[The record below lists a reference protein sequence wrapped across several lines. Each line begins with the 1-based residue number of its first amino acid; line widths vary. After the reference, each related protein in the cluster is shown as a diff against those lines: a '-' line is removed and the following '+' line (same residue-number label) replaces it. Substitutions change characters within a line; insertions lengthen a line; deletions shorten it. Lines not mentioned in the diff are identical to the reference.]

1 MTPGLLW
8 RVLHVVA
15 DRLVSMDVRLAVA
28 AVDQF
33 QRAGVRLP
41 VTAFC
46 AEHKISRKTF
56 YEVRKRYRAEGL
68 EGLVPR
74 SRRPRSSPLA
84 TPAAMLGLVVAKRL
98 ELIAEGRD
106 EGAQSIQWALEGDGH
121 TPPSVRTIHRILVAH
136 GLVTPQ
142 PQKRPRSSYKRFAS
156 PWANGR
162 WQLDGHEL
170 ALADGSPAVV
180 LRVQDDCSR
189 RIMASR
195 AAVSENTRDAWEC
208 VRTAIGRHGAPAMFL
223 TDNGSALSQR
233 RAKGIMSEFEARLR
247 GQGILPV
254 TSSVSH
260 PQTCGKKER
269 EWQTLEKW
277 LAVRSAAAT
286 LDDLQHQLD
295 AYDLMFNH
303 DRRHQALGG
312 RTPAETYD
320 NATKAAAAPQ
330 PLAAP
335 AELRRVKVWAN
346 GAVSLGHG
354 QTISV
359 GREWAHTTV
368 DVLRED
374 PACAIFHDR
383 QLLEL
388 FQINPDVQHEQR
400 TRR

>member
-1 MTPGLLW
+1 MTPGLPW
-8 RVLHVVA
+8 RVLRVVV
-15 DRLVSMDVRLAVA
+15 DRLVSMDVRLAIA
-28 AVDQF
+28 AVDLY

-46 AEHKISRKTF
+46 AEHGISRKTF
-56 YEVRKRYRAEGL
+56 YEIRSRYRSEGL

-74 SRRPRSSPLA
+74 SRRPRSSPSA
-84 TPAAMLGLVVAKRL
+84 TPPAMLGLVIAKRL
-98 ELIAEGRD
+98 ALIADGRD
-106 EGAQSIQWALEGDGH
+106 EGAQSIQWALEDEGH

-136 GLVTPQ
+136 DLVVPQ

-156 PWANGR
+156 PWANGC
-162 WQLDGHEL
+162 WQLDGHERL
-170 ALADGSPAVV
+170 LLDGSTVVV

-189 RIMASR
+189 RILASR
-195 AAVSENTRDAWEC
+195 AAISENTHDAWEC
-208 VRTAIGRHGAPAMFL
+208 VKTAIGRHGAPAMFL

-233 RAKGIMSEFEARLR
+233 RAKKVMSEFEARLR
-247 GQGILPV
+247 GEGILPI
-254 TSSVSH
+254 TSSVSR

-269 EWQTLEKW
+269 EWETLDKW
-277 LAVRSAAAT
+277 LAVRPAPANLA
-286 LDDLQHQLD
+286 DLQHQLD
-295 AYDLMFNH
+295 GYDLMFNH
-303 DRRHQALGG
+303 ERRHQALDG
-312 RTPAETYD
+312 RTPAHVYD
-320 NATKAAAAPQ
+320 HTPKAVAAPH

-359 GREWAHTTV
+359 GREWAHSTV

-388 FQINPDVQHEQR
+388 FHINPAHKHQKR
-400 TRR
+400 ARR